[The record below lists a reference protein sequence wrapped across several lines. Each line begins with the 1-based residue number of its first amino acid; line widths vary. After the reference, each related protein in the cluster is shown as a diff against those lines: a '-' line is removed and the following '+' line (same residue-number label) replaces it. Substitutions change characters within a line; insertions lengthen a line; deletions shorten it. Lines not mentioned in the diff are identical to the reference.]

1 MKEKVEVLVNSL
13 LDLPKEIMDL
23 QTSALSVNE
32 EIQKITDDIVL
43 RENEI
48 KTEINSAT
56 DESGK
61 KLYSNEESRK
71 IAFLNDSK
79 TDATLTK
86 LYSSKKGADSQL
98 QSIRIEIEMKSNVQR
113 NLRSILGVLSG
124 TYSDH

>member
-23 QTSALSVNE
+23 QTSALSINE

-61 KLYSNEESRK
+61 KVYSNEESRK

-79 TDATLTK
+79 TDATLTA

-124 TYSDH
+124 TYSDL